1 MSSIE
6 LQRNPEIGMFA
17 FYVSIPI
24 DPMYT
29 LANNSENMKKL
40 VRRYS
45 FPRSTINF
53 LDTCPMFLK
62 SLLTYT
68 GIKYLFFTSLY
79 EFMNEAMQTRH
90 GFPPNTWI
98 LPLVSQAFEVWL
110 DTRPVIAPNT
120 RILPLVSRA
129 FEIQEG
135 TRLVYNILSCF

>member
-1 MSSIE
+1 MSSIGTSKGI
-6 LQRNPEIGMFA
+6 LEIGKFA

-24 DPMYT
+24 DLMYT
-29 LANNSENMKKL
+29 LANNSENMKNSS
-40 VRRYS
+40 RRYS
-45 FPRSTINF
+45 FSSVGAMKLGSI
-53 LDTCPMFLK
+53 
-62 SLLTYT
+62 SL
-68 GIKYLFFTSLY
+68 FTSLY
-79 EFMNEAMQTRH
+79 EFMNEAMAFEVWLDTR
-90 GFPPNTWI
+90 PVIAPNTRI

>member
-1 MSSIE
+1 MSSIGTSKGI
-6 LQRNPEIGMFA
+6 LEIGKFA

-24 DPMYT
+24 DLMYT

-40 VRRYS
+40 VQKA
-45 FPRSTINF
+45 FEVW
-53 LDTCPMFLK
+53 LDTRPV
-62 SLLTYT
+62 
-68 GIKYLFFTSLY
+68 I
-79 EFMNEAMQTRH
+79 A
-90 GFPPNTWI
+90 PNTRI

>member
-6 LQRNPEIGMFA
+6 TSKGILEIGKFA

-24 DPMYT
+24 DLMYT

-40 VRRYS
+40 VQKAKHDYESR
-45 FPRSTINF
+45 
-53 LDTCPMFLK
+53 LDM
-62 SLLTYT
+62 
-68 GIKYLFFTSLY
+68 
-79 EFMNEAMQTRH
+79 
-90 GFPPNTWI
+90 GFPKHLDFASGFTGF
-98 LPLVSQAFEVWL
+98 FEVWL